1 MKKMWHKISVHTNR
15 FVKDLGDISENKL
28 KQNMMKKIIATL
40 VLVLTVSI
48 SFAQQKSKAEKMA
61 TQNTKEMVKVLSL
74 DADQEASIYAI
85 NVEKNQK
92 LIDNNK
98 KEQPKDA
105 KKANQKEIYV
115 EAGRQF
121 KELLGLDTMK
131 VWWEFKKQQAANKK
145 A

>member
-1 MKKMWHKISVHTNR
+1 
-15 FVKDLGDISENKL
+15 
-28 KQNMMKKIIATL
+28 MKKIIATL
-40 VLVLTVSI
+40 ILVLTVSI
-48 SFAQQKSKAEKMA
+48 SFAQEKSKAEKMA

-92 LIDNNK
+92 LIDNTN
-98 KEQPKDA
+98 KEQTKDA
-105 KKANQKEIYV
+105 KKANQKEIYM
-115 EAGRQF
+115 EAGGQF

-131 VWWEFKKQQAANKK
+131 VWWEFKKQQTANKK

>member
-1 MKKMWHKISVHTNR
+1 
-15 FVKDLGDISENKL
+15 
-28 KQNMMKKIIATL
+28 MKKIIATL

-48 SFAQQKSKAEKMA
+48 SFAQEKSKAEKMA
-61 TQNTKEMVKVLSL
+61 TQNTKEMVNVLSL
-74 DADQEASIYAI
+74 DADQEAKIYAI
-85 NVEKNQK
+85 HVEKNQK

-98 KEQPKDA
+98 KEQSKEV

-115 EAGRQF
+115 EAGGQF

-131 VWWEFKKQQAANKK
+131 VWWEFKKQQEANKK